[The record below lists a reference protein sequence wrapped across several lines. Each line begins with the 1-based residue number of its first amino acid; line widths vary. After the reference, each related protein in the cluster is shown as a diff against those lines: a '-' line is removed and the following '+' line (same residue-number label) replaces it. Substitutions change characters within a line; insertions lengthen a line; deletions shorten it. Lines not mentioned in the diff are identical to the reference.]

1 MSMHGA
7 GCDNLLSATIVLPDG
22 RQVKTSDDSNP
33 DHFRAIR
40 GGGGNVGVATGFE
53 YRLHQVDKVL
63 AGALTYPPEQF
74 WNDGS
79 SQSHIGYSC
88 KWEDFNT
95 SVKKLAKNLGYK
107 LYINKEFAAYIV
119 ISITCVWH
127 PIWQGELL
135 SERTRFHL
143 FAFFLP

>member
-74 WNDGS
+74 GMMGQVNRISDTAANG
-79 SQSHIGYSC
+79 
-88 KWEDFNT
+88 KT
-95 SVKKLAKNLGYK
+95 STQVSK
-107 LYINKEFAAYIV
+107 
-119 ISITCVWH
+119 S
-127 PIWQGELL
+127 
-135 SERTRFHL
+135 
-143 FAFFLP
+143 